1 MNRIRKRLKTG
12 LAITAGV
19 LVTIFAVAQSTE
31 LLRLHQSCQ
40 SIGKTWTK
48 FNCLFVSD
56 QERCLGLEI
65 AYEGSPECESITRR
79 NGTIQFVPEVPVR
92 RALDFYFDAAFD
104 IDNVNDC
111 YSACD
116 DPTGLRL
123 LSDCCSRLCEVAFA
137 PPTLPAGGSC
147 PF

>member
-31 LLRLHQSCQ
+31 FLRLHQSCQ
-40 SIGKTWTK
+40 SIGKTWTT
-48 FNCLFVSD
+48 FNCLFVSN

-65 AYEGSPECESITRR
+65 AYERSPECESITRR

-92 RALDFYFDAAFD
+92 GALDFYFDAAFD

-111 YSACD
+111 YYA
-116 DPTGLRL
+116 
-123 LSDCCSRLCEVAFA
+123 
-137 PPTLPAGGSC
+137 
-147 PF
+147 

>member
-1 MNRIRKRLKTG
+1 MNHIRKRLKTG

-31 LLRLHQSCQ
+31 LLRPHQSCQ

-65 AYEGSPECESITRR
+65 AHEGSPECESITRR
-79 NGTIQFVPEVPVR
+79 IGTIQFVPEVPA
-92 RALDFYFDAAFD
+92 RAALEFYFNAAFD

-116 DPTGLRL
+116 DPTGLRF
-123 LSDCCSRLCEVAFA
+123 LSDCCSRLCEVGFA
-137 PPTLPAGGSC
+137 PLTPPAGGSC